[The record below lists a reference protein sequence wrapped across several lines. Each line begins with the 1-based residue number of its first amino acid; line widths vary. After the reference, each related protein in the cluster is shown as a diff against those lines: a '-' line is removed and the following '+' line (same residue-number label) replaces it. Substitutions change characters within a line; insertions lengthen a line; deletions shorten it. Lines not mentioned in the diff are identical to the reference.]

1 MKSRPRTIVINSRC
15 DIRSVATLH
24 RFWQGKGYA
33 NLNMSQL
40 IRLSVDHFADVLVAN
55 ELVEP
60 FNYSAEALAYVEE
73 TRLKHPGGNH
83 ELLVKQIQRETLL
96 DEGFGTEYVDAPVR
110 SLYGKPKVKVKKSLI
125 EQARELMT
133 KTKNEETLTEAV
145 ERREKEQQETK
156 NQLGKLPEKE

>member
-1 MKSRPRTIVINSRC
+1 MKSKPRTIVINSRC

-125 EQARELMT
+125 EQARDLMA

-156 NQLGKLPEKE
+156 NQLGKLPGKE